1 MKPQTGN
8 TLGDDLGNS
17 WAIEPQEQAHTLE
30 GATEDLPITRDGAA
44 EFDDEIDNASEADSA
59 ERIKNPIFRYL
70 RDARS
75 VPLLSRDEEI
85 QLAQEI
91 EEGEACITTEILSSP
106 FALRFIL
113 ELAERTAAGFIDL
126 YDVVKDTGRL
136 SPDSASDEKIF
147 RSRFRKKIKTLQRLA
162 CDYECTRRH
171 RATLTSGQRA
181 KQINKKLTLQAA
193 KILTAIKNLQL
204 RSAQM
209 EALVEGYK
217 KAHDRIKKLEQKIHQ
232 QRGKAAAIRAIE
244 EEMGMPARE
253 IERRVK
259 TVLEKKAQLAS
270 IRNRFVEANLR
281 LVIAIARK
289 HSGKGLSL
297 FDLIQ
302 EGNMGLIRAVDKF
315 DYRFGFR
322 FATYASWW
330 IRQAITRSL
339 SDNSRTIRV
348 PVHMVEMI
356 KKLNH
361 AERSVQ
367 YRVGRQPTLA
377 EIAAEMD
384 TTVQKAQMI
393 LNVVKEP
400 ASLDAPI
407 SGGEEFSLADLINDE
422 RSPDPEEESIG
433 HQFRDETRRL
443 LATLT
448 PREEKIIRLRFGI
461 NERSD
466 HTLEE
471 TGDVFGVTRERIR
484 QIENTA
490 LKKLRHPKRLAA
502 LTTAYESK
510 PERES

>member
-1 MKPQTGN
+1 MKPRTGKIL
-8 TLGDDLGNS
+8 TDDLTNS
-17 WAIEPQEQAHTLE
+17 WTIEPQEQAHALDAE
-30 GATEDLPITRDGAA
+30 TEDLPIVQAGAV

-59 ERIKNPIFRYL
+59 EKITNPVFRYL

-75 VPLLSRDEEI
+75 VPLLSREEEI
-85 QLAQEI
+85 ELAQQI
-91 EEGEACITTEILSSP
+91 EEGKACIRTEILSSP
-106 FALRFIL
+106 FALRFTL
-113 ELAERTAAGFIDL
+113 DLAERAAAGLINL
-126 YDVVKDTGRL
+126 YEVVKEPGEL
-136 SPDSASDEKIF
+136 SPDRAGNENIF
-147 RSRFRKKIKTLQRLA
+147 HSRFRKKIKTLQRLA
-162 CDYECTRRH
+162 RSYDGTRRH
-171 RATLTSGQRA
+171 RATSINGQSA
-181 KQINKKLTLQAA
+181 KQISKKLTRQTE
-193 KILTAIKNLQL
+193 KVLTAIKSLQL

-209 EALVEGYK
+209 EALVEGHK
-217 KAHDRIKKLEQKIHQ
+217 KAHDRIKDLEQRIHG
-232 QRGKAAAIRAIE
+232 RGKRAAAIRAIE

-259 TVLEKKAQLAS
+259 TVLEKKAQVAS

-281 LVIAIARK
+281 LVVAIARK

-339 SDNSRTIRV
+339 SDHSRTIRV

-356 KKLNH
+356 KKLNQ

-367 YRVGRQPTLA
+367 YRLGRKPTLA
-377 EIAAEMD
+377 EIAAEMN
-384 TTVQKAQMI
+384 TTVERAQVI

-400 ASLDAPI
+400 ASLDAPLPG
-407 SGGEEFSLADLINDE
+407 SEEFSVADLIHNE
-422 RSPDPEEESIG
+422 HSPDPEEESIG
-433 HQFRDETRRL
+433 HQFQEETRRI

-461 NERSD
+461 NEKSD
-466 HTLEE
+466 YTLEE
-471 TGDVFGVTRERIR
+471 TGNVFGVTRERIR
-484 QIENTA
+484 QIENAA

-502 LTTAYESK
+502 LNAAYDSRGKAES
-510 PERES
+510 

>member
-1 MKPQTGN
+1 M
-8 TLGDDLGNS
+8 LEDDLVGS
-17 WAIEPQEQAHTLE
+17 WAIEPQEQAHVLGRE
-30 GATEDLPITRDGAA
+30 TEDAPIVQDGAV
-44 EFDDEIDNASEADSA
+44 EFDDEIDDGEADSG
-59 ERIKNPIFRYL
+59 RIKDPIYRYL

-75 VPLLSRDEEI
+75 VPLLSREEEMK
-85 QLAQEI
+85 LARQI
-91 EEGEACITTEILSSP
+91 EEDRTSIRTEILSSP
-106 FALRFIL
+106 FALRFTL
-113 ELAERTAAGFIDL
+113 DLAERATAGLINL
-126 YDVVKDTGRL
+126 HDVVKHRES
-136 SPDSASDEKIF
+136 SPDRGGDENIF
-147 RSRFRKKIKTLQRLA
+147 RSRFRRKIKVLQRLA
-162 CDYECTRRH
+162 RGYDATARH
-171 RATLTSGQRA
+171 RATSINGRNTT
-181 KQINKKLTLQAA
+181 KINKKLTLQEQ
-193 KILTAIKNLQL
+193 KILTAIDRLQL
-204 RSAQM
+204 RSAQLD
-209 EALVEGYK
+209 ALIEGHK
-217 KAHDRIKKLEQKIHQ
+217 KAHDRIKNVQ
-232 QRGKAAAIRAIE
+232 QRLQAGGKRAAAIRAIE

-253 IERRVK
+253 IERRVT
-259 TVLEKKAQLAS
+259 TVLEKKAQLTA

-384 TTVQKAQMI
+384 TTVEKAQMI

-400 ASLDAPI
+400 TSLDASI
-407 SGGEEFSLADLINDE
+407 SGSEEFSLADLINDE

-433 HQFRDETRRL
+433 HQFREDTRRL

-461 NERSD
+461 NEKSD

-484 QIENTA
+484 QIENAA